1 MGTGTNSSF
10 WFDPWLDGGPLF
22 RRYARLF
29 TLSMDKLGTIA
40 DVVSQ
45 TSGVLRWNR
54 RWQRVLFEWEVEQLK
69 DLQQKIVNAT
79 LKWEGVDRWVWKKD
93 PSGAYTVRSAY
104 KWIRNSDLSAKEAF
118 HDVLWSCGA
127 SLKIKAFVWKLVQD
141 RIPTSQNLI
150 RRGIRVQNGLCKGC
164 NREVE
169 TADHLFFRCELF
181 LAVWYECLRWWGI
194 QAPLSGDYELLFFQ
208 FLGLLTGSKTQ
219 LEMWSLVWFAIIWV
233 IWNHC
238 NGLLFKDRKVD
249 IGEMVEQIKLKTWMW
264 ITAKSSKFG
273 YPVSLWFANPR
284 GCVGIYDGDV
294 NGEF

>member
-104 KWIRNSDLSAKEAF
+104 KWIRNSDLSAK
-118 HDVLWSCGA
+118 
-127 SLKIKAFVWKLVQD
+127 
-141 RIPTSQNLI
+141 
-150 RRGIRVQNGLCKGC
+150 
-164 NREVE
+164 
-169 TADHLFFRCELF
+169 
-181 LAVWYECLRWWGI
+181 
-194 QAPLSGDYELLFFQ
+194 
-208 FLGLLTGSKTQ
+208 
-219 LEMWSLVWFAIIWV
+219 
-233 IWNHC
+233 
-238 NGLLFKDRKVD
+238 
-249 IGEMVEQIKLKTWMW
+249 
-264 ITAKSSKFG
+264 
-273 YPVSLWFANPR
+273 
-284 GCVGIYDGDV
+284 
-294 NGEF
+294 